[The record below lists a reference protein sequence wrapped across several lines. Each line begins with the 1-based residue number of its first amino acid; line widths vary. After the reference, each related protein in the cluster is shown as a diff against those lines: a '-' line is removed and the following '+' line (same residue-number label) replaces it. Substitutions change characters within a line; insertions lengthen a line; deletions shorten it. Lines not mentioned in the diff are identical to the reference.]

1 MSYMVSESK
10 QANKTNSTGYEFVT
24 AFTELLYDFLN

>member
-1 MSYMVSESK
+1 MLSESK

-24 AFTELLYDFLN
+24 AFIVLLYGFLN